1 MRTNCNSDDSVKA
14 ENEGIPMKSIQRMMF
29 DAEVR
34 AWNNRQRIISV
45 NVQQTDFDE
54 DRSSVDEGVVA

>member
-1 MRTNCNSDDSVKA
+1 
-14 ENEGIPMKSIQRMMF
+14 MKSIHEMVF

-34 AWNNRQRIISV
+34 AWNDRQRII
-45 NVQQTDFDE
+45 NDNAQQTDFDE